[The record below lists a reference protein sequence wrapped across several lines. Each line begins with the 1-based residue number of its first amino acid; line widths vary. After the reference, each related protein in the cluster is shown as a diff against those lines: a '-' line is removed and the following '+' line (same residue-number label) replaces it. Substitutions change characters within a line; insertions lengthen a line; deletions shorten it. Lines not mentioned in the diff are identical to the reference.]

1 MAILENDTSLTHRTQ
16 IYFKRASQDADSK
29 PECNGSLTPIIEKR
43 KGSAW
48 PEDEMSPT
56 PNFFDKKKS
65 KTVAGISKIE
75 IAKGSSPRKNISQGG
90 EKKLSSEKH

>member
-1 MAILENDTSLTHRTQ
+1 
-16 IYFKRASQDADSK
+16 
-29 PECNGSLTPIIEKR
+29 
-43 KGSAW
+43 
-48 PEDEMSPT
+48 MSPT

-65 KTVAGISKIE
+65 KTVVGISKIE